1 MFKHKGSESPDY
13 CNNSL
18 GYIYNNQNRSSEMSN
33 SGNNLKYTNLKNY
46 NWIKEQIGE
55 NSMSYQN
62 YGRPWGRGGKQDLDS
77 SFQERSC
84 HQDLAG
90 DRSYFDR

>member
-46 NWIKEQIGE
+46 N
-55 NSMSYQN
+55 
-62 YGRPWGRGGKQDLDS
+62 
-77 SFQERSC
+77 
-84 HQDLAG
+84 
-90 DRSYFDR
+90 